1 MTGSIVL
8 GQSALFTFGGNMIDM
23 KEFISD
29 LWLDK
34 WIDNPVVKY
43 LQVQADEV
51 QWSPKVTRQLISA
64 DSSEELE
71 NNESKVIELV
81 DINPTILRFPAR
93 YHNGVVV
100 MYEGKTRLR
109 LARYSSVKGEVLLD
123 QNLFEDPHSPTQ
135 EDMLMLEMTHPEIFA
150 YAPLFNLVVSS
161 AINEATWL
169 LTKEGKL

>member
-1 MTGSIVL
+1 
-8 GQSALFTFGGNMIDM
+8 MIDM

-34 WIDNPVVKY
+34 WIDTPVVKY
-43 LQVQADEV
+43 LQGQADKR
-51 QWSPKVTRQLISA
+51 QWSPNISRQSEDA
-64 DSSEELE
+64 DLWKHSEE
-71 NNESKVIELV
+71 KVIELV
-81 DINPTILRFPAR
+81 NINPTILRFPAR

-100 MYEGKTRLR
+100 MHEGKTYLR
-109 LARYSSVKGEVLLD
+109 RARYSSVKGEVLLD
-123 QNLFEDPHSPTQ
+123 QNLFENPHSPTQ
-135 EDMLMLEMTHPEIFA
+135 EDILMLEMTHPEIFV